1 VTPSVGRLQGGLGP
15 LARAYLPLLLTMIVW
30 GVTYA
35 LTRSVVTHVG
45 PLPAAML
52 RFALGSVVLLG
63 VLAIGERAVPR
74 IPAGSGRRLVAGGLL
89 GVALYNVL
97 FFVGLGLAPSIDAAA
112 LMPVAAPIATAG
124 LAFLLLGERL
134 RPARAAGLGLGIA
147 GAAVYLVAAPVSA
160 DYPDRILGDLILIVA
175 AVVWGGYTLMGRPL
189 MATMGPM
196 RATTWTVA
204 LGSIVLVAI
213 GIPAALG
220 IDWTAQPP
228 DLWLSILF
236 LGAISTGIGYTGYYR
251 GVRDV
256 GPTAAALAM
265 LLLPVTG
272 AAAAILLLGESI
284 APLQVA
290 GALLM
295 AVGAF
300 LAIVAAPPPVGAA
313 AAGRRG

>member
-1 VTPSVGRLQGGLGP
+1 M
-15 LARAYLPLLLTMIVW
+15 RAYFPLLLTMIVW

-35 LTRSVVTHVG
+35 LTRNAVRHVG

-52 RFALGSVVLLG
+52 RFGLGSAVLLA
-63 VLAIGERAVPR
+63 VLAIGDRALPR

-124 LAFLLLGERL
+124 LAFLVLGERL

-147 GAAVYLVAAPVSA
+147 GAAVYLAAAPVSA
-160 DYPDRILGDLILIVA
+160 DYPDRLLGDLILLVA

-189 MATMGPM
+189 MGAMGPM
-196 RATTWTVA
+196 RATTWTVV

-213 GIPAALG
+213 GIPAATG
-220 IDWTAQPP
+220 IDWAAQPP
-228 DLWLSILF
+228 DLWLTILF

-272 AAAAILLLGESI
+272 AAAAIVLLGESI
-284 APLQVA
+284 APAQIA
-290 GALLM
+290 GALVM
-295 AVGAF
+295 AAGAF
-300 LAIVAAPPPVGAA
+300 LAIVAAPPAVPGT
-313 AAGRRG
+313 AAGRA